1 MLKTKELWQ
10 ALVISGLTS
19 LATTAA
25 MAQQVSGT
33 TGTIDVT
40 MTLTA
45 ACSINNSTATDEF
58 DLGALDFG
66 TATTLFDQADGQ
78 VGGADGTISVICSP
92 GASPALTVT
101 GGTNDAESSGE
112 GNHAMVG
119 EGGDQFIPYSLYT
132 DAARSQQIVTNEA
145 VNFDGEPDGENA
157 QTLQFYGRAYGQS
170 GLTAG
175 AYTDTLTVAL
185 TF

>member
-1 MLKTKELWQ
+1 MMNRN
-10 ALVISGLTS
+10 GLFMVPAIAGLMG
-19 LATTAA
+19 LATTSA
-25 MAQQVSGT
+25 MAQQASGT

-66 TATTLFDQADGQ
+66 TTTTLFDQAEGQ
-78 VGGADGTISVICSP
+78 VGGNDGTISVVCSP
-92 GASPALTVT
+92 GTSPTLTVT
-101 GGTNDAESSGE
+101 GGANDAASSGE
-112 GNHAMVG
+112 GNHAMVS
-119 EGGDQFIPYSLYT
+119 EGGDQYIPYSLYT
-132 DAARSQQIVTNEA
+132 DAARSQQVATDAA
-145 VNFDGEPDGENA
+145 VSFDGEPDGENA
-157 QTLQFYGRAYGQS
+157 QTLQFYGRAYGQP

-175 AYTDTLTVAL
+175 TYTDTLQVSL